1 MQWPR
6 VPGCDGSGTA
16 ENSYGNPRSGVAA
29 NRSYPMPEVRA
40 EVERSYPTPEVRE
53 GGREEQLHVQAAA
66 ATQAQEG

>member
-1 MQWPR
+1 M
-6 VPGCDGSGTA
+6 
-16 ENSYGNPRSGVAA
+16 AA

-40 EVERSYPTPEVRE
+40 EVERSYPTPKVRE